1 MQKFFEHIVKQRK
14 KILIFYLILSAFCY
28 VAWQNVAV
36 NYDMNDY
43 LPEESR
49 STVSL
54 NLMSDEFSG
63 DIPNARVMV
72 ENVTVP
78 EALDYKESIEAV
90 DGVSEVLW
98 LDDGVDVTL
107 PLSSLDEEV
116 VKTYYKD
123 NCALFNVTI
132 EKSKRISAV
141 NAIREIVADNGSLMG
156 SAVSTATATTNT
168 VKEIQKMTIIAVCFV
183 FLILLVTTSS
193 WFEPFVVLVG
203 LGVAILINNGTN
215 LMFGEISFVTNAAG
229 SVLQLAVSLDY
240 SVFLIHRFEECKQ
253 EESDNERAMVNAL
266 CKSCT
271 SILSSGLTTVI
282 GFLALIL
289 MQFQIGPDLGL
300 ALAKG
305 TAVSLITVFT
315 FMPSLILLT
324 HNLLEKSEHKNL
336 YPSFKKFGNV
346 VYHTKTIMMLVL
358 ILMVVPCYLAS
369 NSNSYYYGSS
379 HIFGSDTRLGKDSER
394 IEEIFGKNDT
404 YVLMV
409 KKGDSAKETQLSNE
423 LKQLKEISSITSFVD
438 NAGSEIP
445 YSYLDEDTLS
455 LLESDN
461 YSRMILSVDVDYE
474 GDETF
479 KLVETIRDIAD
490 KYYPNENYL
499 AGEGVSTYDLMDTVT
514 KDMVKVNLVAIA
526 AVFIVLLVSL
536 KNIVIPIILVISIE
550 SAIWINLAI
559 PYFSNSTIFY
569 IAYLIISSIQL
580 GATVDYAILMSD
592 RYKENRKLLPKK
604 KALIQ
609 TTSDTT
615 ISIMTSGF
623 TLAIVGLLLS
633 KMSTNQLLAQLGLF
647 IGRGAILS
655 MIIVIFV
662 LPGFLFLFDKFVVKN
677 KEALR

>member
-1 MQKFFEHIVKQRK
+1 M
-14 KILIFYLILSAFCY
+14 
-28 VAWQNVAV
+28 
-36 NYDMNDY
+36 
-43 LPEESR
+43 
-49 STVSL
+49 
-54 NLMSDEFSG
+54 
-63 DIPNARVMV
+63 
-72 ENVTVP
+72 
-78 EALDYKESIEAV
+78 
-90 DGVSEVLW
+90 
-98 LDDGVDVTL
+98 
-107 PLSSLDEEV
+107 
-116 VKTYYKD
+116 
-123 NCALFNVTI
+123 
-132 EKSKRISAV
+132 
-141 NAIREIVADNGSLMG
+141 
-156 SAVSTATATTNT
+156 
-168 VKEIQKMTIIAVCFV
+168 
-183 FLILLVTTSS
+183 
-193 WFEPFVVLVG
+193 
-203 LGVAILINNGTN
+203 
-215 LMFGEISFVTNAAG
+215 
-229 SVLQLAVSLDY
+229 
-240 SVFLIHRFEECKQ
+240 
-253 EESDNERAMVNAL
+253 
-266 CKSCT
+266 
-271 SILSSGLTTVI
+271 
-282 GFLALIL
+282 
-289 MQFQIGPDLGL
+289 
-300 ALAKG
+300 
-305 TAVSLITVFT
+305 
-315 FMPSLILLT
+315 T

-336 YPSFKKFGNV
+336 YPSFKKFGNA
-346 VYHTKTIMMLVL
+346 VYHAKTIMMLVL

-609 TTSDTT
+609 TTSNTT